1 MIHRLQ
7 GKHWLYFAMA
17 LCLFAVLLAGLIHLA
32 VNGAA
37 HVRTMDAGQFRAF
50 VDGPQ
55 GNIGSVY
62 DRQGEVLFSPDQ
74 PVDRSVHSLIGSLT
88 PMITNSV
95 VQRFDLDL
103 MGWEG
108 YSLWQGADSL
118 EGTGADLFLTLDAPT
133 QQAVTTLLE
142 KHQVS
147 GLVAACDASTGALLC
162 LASTPAAGS
171 EEDVTTLP
179 DGALLNKNLYTT
191 MAGSTMK
198 VVTTAL
204 LVEQAGLDG
213 ALTAYR
219 CPCTGSDILAAD
231 GTAIVCSTRRG
242 EQDIISALGVSCNVF
257 FANAIEEF
265 LDPAVTT
272 EALDRY
278 GFAPQQE
285 RKPLDLMTYSPSQVT
300 FADHTFSSVWQLMG
314 QVTTV
319 SPLDMLRFT
328 AALFHQGQAPTPYLL
343 AAEANRTHTKL
354 LFQANPDRQAI
365 LSPETAAQVASLWT
379 EAYTAYYDT
388 APYSSYLTAAKT
400 GTAQQ
405 GNGQVNKLLMG
416 YSKELDVVFFLS
428 LEDWRPDSGLPT
440 QEVANCLLESLA
452 ASGCAAAS

>member
-74 PVDRSVHSLIGSLT
+74 PVDRSVHSLVGSLA

-204 LVEQAGLDG
+204 LVEQAGLD

-231 GTAIVCSTRRG
+231 GTAIVCSTRQG
-242 EQDIISALGVSCNVF
+242 EQDIVSALGVSCNVF

-365 LSPETAAQVASLWT
+365 LSPETAAQVTALWT

-388 APYSSYLTAAKT
+388 APYSPYLTAAKT

-405 GNGQVNKLLMG
+405 GNGQVNKLLLG

>member
-74 PVDRSVHSLIGSLT
+74 PVDRSVHSLVGSLA

-147 GLVAACDASTGALLC
+147 WSL
-162 LASTPAAGS
+162 PAMPPPA
-171 EEDVTTLP
+171 
-179 DGALLNKNLYTT
+179 
-191 MAGSTMK
+191 
-198 VVTTAL
+198 
-204 LVEQAGLDG
+204 
-213 ALTAYR
+213 R
-219 CPCTGSDILAAD
+219 CCVWPP
-231 GTAIVCSTRRG
+231 RR
-242 EQDIISALGVSCNVF
+242 
-257 FANAIEEF
+257 
-265 LDPAVTT
+265 
-272 EALDRY
+272 
-278 GFAPQQE
+278 
-285 RKPLDLMTYSPSQVT
+285 
-300 FADHTFSSVWQLMG
+300 
-314 QVTTV
+314 
-319 SPLDMLRFT
+319 
-328 AALFHQGQAPTPYLL
+328 
-343 AAEANRTHTKL
+343 
-354 LFQANPDRQAI
+354 RQA
-365 LSPETAAQVASLWT
+365 LRRT
-379 EAYTAYYDT
+379 
-388 APYSSYLTAAKT
+388 
-400 GTAQQ
+400 
-405 GNGQVNKLLMG
+405 
-416 YSKELDVVFFLS
+416 
-428 LEDWRPDSGLPT
+428 
-440 QEVANCLLESLA
+440 
-452 ASGCAAAS
+452 